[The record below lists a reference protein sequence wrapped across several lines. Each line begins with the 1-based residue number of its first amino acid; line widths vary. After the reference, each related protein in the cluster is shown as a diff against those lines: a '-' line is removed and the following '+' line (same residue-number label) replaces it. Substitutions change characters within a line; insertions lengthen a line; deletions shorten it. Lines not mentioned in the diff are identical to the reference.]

1 MRTGGSFAIQGMR
14 SCRDKRL
21 RDTTLPLLS
30 IPTACNT
37 RLAISIPRTCI
48 LCFMGL
54 VSCGDMV
61 ASDSKIIV
69 AHRSRSAQEAGPFH
83 YDRCKTLAYLST
95 VMPLD
100 GRCKHGHLYF

>member
-1 MRTGGSFAIQGMR
+1 MPMRTGGSFAIQGMR

-48 LCFMGL
+48 LCFIGL

-61 ASDSKIIV
+61 AADSKIIV

-83 YDRCKTLAYLST
+83 YDQTSWLR
-95 VMPLD
+95 LD
-100 GRCKHGHLYF
+100 QRREIDAWIRSREV